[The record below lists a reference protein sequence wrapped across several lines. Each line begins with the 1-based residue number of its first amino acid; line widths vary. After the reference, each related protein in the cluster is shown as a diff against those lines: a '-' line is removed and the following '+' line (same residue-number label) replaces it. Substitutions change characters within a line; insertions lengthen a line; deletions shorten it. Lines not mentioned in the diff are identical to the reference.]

1 MDSFELYHEDE
12 SIFRQIKMTE
22 NNEAIKGMKE
32 NAENDAIANELLDNA
47 RSNEE
52 TILTSLFVNVYDMEE
67 YKIVFK
73 DK

>member
-1 MDSFELYHEDE
+1 
-12 SIFRQIKMTE
+12 MTE

>member
-1 MDSFELYHEDE
+1 MYHEGK

>member
-1 MDSFELYHEDE
+1 MYHEDE

>member
-1 MDSFELYHEDE
+1 
-12 SIFRQIKMTE
+12 MTE

-73 DK
+73 DKQLPV

>member
-1 MDSFELYHEDE
+1 MDSFELYHEGK